1 MGAVPLRGAR
11 EGLPPPASLR
21 GSREGPGPPN
31 HVELGSSS
39 GFVTFLLFYLR
50 QVTSLVLAS
59 VFTSVKWQSHY

>member
-1 MGAVPLRGAR
+1 MPPRGAR

-21 GSREGPGPPN
+21 GSREGPGPLN
-31 HVELGSSS
+31 HVELGSNS

-50 QVTSLVLAS
+50 RVTSLVLAS

>member
-1 MGAVPLRGAR
+1 MPLRGAR

-21 GSREGPGPPN
+21 GSREGPGPLN
-31 HVELGSSS
+31 HVELGSNS

-50 QVTSLVLAS
+50 RVTSLVLAS